1 MSKSDASMKTYEG
14 VIHGYNKELYWKVK
28 NGLYATDNSGA
39 VTGWFLLAVTSPG
52 VKDTYHAETQAGWI
66 VLGAYCS
73 EDDLYC
79 FDYNS
84 GDPWDKWA
92 CFLQDEAVRLAEK
105 KGLVPEETT
114 LLICNQEGFYGSE
127 IQGAKND

>member
-1 MSKSDASMKTYEG
+1 MTDTSWR
-14 VIHGYNKELYWKVK
+14 NWKVK

-52 VKDTYHAETQAGWI
+52 VKDTHHAETQAGWI

-127 IQGAKND
+127 IQGYKGES